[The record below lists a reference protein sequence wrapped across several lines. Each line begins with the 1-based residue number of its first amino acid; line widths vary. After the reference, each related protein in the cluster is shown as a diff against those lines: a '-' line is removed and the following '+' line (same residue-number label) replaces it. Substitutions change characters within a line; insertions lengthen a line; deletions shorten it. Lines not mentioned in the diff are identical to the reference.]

1 MVQGILIYE
10 TRDKHDLPIYTLRL
24 PGSRLYI
31 VNDTRLIPVVQKQV
45 RALSF
50 APLLVRVFSHFM
62 GFSPAA
68 LSIAGADA
76 VEHHGFVHQ
85 MTVQTGQALAPG
97 PNLDALNAKAVSILN
112 ASLSALSAKEAPT
125 VVKLF
130 EWASH
135 EIMMATTDAIYG
147 PRNPFRDPAVREA
160 Y

>member
-1 MVQGILIYE
+1 MILIE
-10 TRDKHDLPIYTLRL
+10 FRDKHDLPIYTLRL

-31 VNDTRLIPVVQKQV
+31 VNDTRLIPAVQKQV

-62 GFSPAA
+62 GFSKSA
-68 LSIAGADA
+68 LAIAGADA

-85 MTVQTGQALAPG
+85 MTVQTSRALAPG

-112 ASLSALSAKEAPT
+112 ASLSAIAAKEAPT